1 MKDSSPKTTNKISFE
16 MQMKFIMMNFY
27 SAFFKRDLSFDT
39 GMDIEI
45 ELRKNDK
52 KVANV
57 VKKVEEVI
65 YPELLSEK

>member
-1 MKDSSPKTTNKISFE
+1 MKDSSPITTNKISFE

>member
-1 MKDSSPKTTNKISFE
+1 

-27 SAFFKRDLSFDT
+27 SAFFKRDLSFGT